1 MANRNRKSITK
12 AVSAAVLA
20 PTPNI
25 SSIDL
30 SKSTDVATE
39 LQALHNLNQ
48 FAQGKIAAQALDIQK
63 LNEIV
68 DVIQKELST
77 LPPKITWW
85 WIVTHVEELVSLIN
99 YIIAVIRNRPT
110 SGV

>member
-12 AVSAAVLA
+12 AVSTAVLT
-20 PTPNI
+20 PTPNT

-30 SKSTDVATE
+30 SKSTDIAAE
-39 LQALHNLNQ
+39 LQSLHNLNQ
-48 FAQGKIAAQALDIQK
+48 FAQSKIAAQAIDLEK

-68 DVIQKELST
+68 DIIQKELST

-85 WIVTHVEELVSLIN
+85 WIVTHVDELVSLIK

-110 SGV
+110 SGL